1 MKISFIK
8 GLPEPLRRQGA
19 ALYWEAFGAKLGRV
33 LGPDRLALTFF
44 ERVILA
50 DHCVVAIDARGNL
63 LGLAGF
69 KSIAGSFAGGSWS
82 DLWAV
87 YGLWGGFWRGSLLW
101 ALSRDVDNERFLVDG
116 ICVAS
121 AARGQGIGTA
131 LLAALYQEAMA
142 RGYRAIRLDVVDT
155 NGRARALYEREG
167 FVATRTDY
175 LGLLRHVFG
184 FASSTTMVRPLSA
197 DAG

>member
-8 GLPEPLRRQGA
+8 GLPEPLRRHGA

-33 LGPDRLALTFF
+33 LGPDRRALTFF

-82 DLWAV
+82 DLRAV

-142 RGYRAIRLDVVDT
+142 
-155 NGRARALYEREG
+155 LYEREG
-167 FVATRTDY
+167 FVAMRTDY